1 MIVGAAIFRQC
12 GPGINLRS
20 CRRLQQAAQQTKR
33 TPSTECTWGSHV
45 CKLTARTA
53 GVSGGM
59 GRCPVKLN
67 GAQRRARQPD
77 RQLHFGVVQCAVH
90 GVGRWTQNT
99 PFFAIVCGADAITPA
114 GSSKGGAPVCT
125 ELCCVP
131 YARPSLTERIDNN
144 AAANRTTTDAGGYSQ
159 RAAGGRKAPRS
170 ISEDGE
176 KESRPAGV
184 TAERLHLRPASPCD
198 RRSRGG
204 VIVPTEGLAG
214 TKAGAT
220 TPPA

>member
-1 MIVGAAIFRQC
+1 VAQGLICGHVAGA
-12 GPGINLRS
+12 
-20 CRRLQQAAQQTKR
+20 LQQAAQQTKR
-33 TPSTECTWGSHV
+33 TPSTERTWGSHV
-45 CKLTARTA
+45 CKLTARAA

-59 GRCPVKLN
+59 GRCPVKLS
-67 GAQRRARQPD
+67 GTQIRARQPD

-90 GVGRWTQNT
+90 GLGRWTQNT
-99 PFFAIVCGADAITPA
+99 PFFAIVCGADVITLA
-114 GSSKGGAPVCT
+114 GSSKCGAPVCT
-125 ELCCVP
+125 ELCCVL
-131 YARPSLTERIDNN
+131 YARPSLTERTDNN

-159 RAAGGRKAPRS
+159 RAAGGRRGAAFNFRGRRRGEPRR
-170 ISEDGE
+170 GE
-176 KESRPAGV
+176 PPGGV

-220 TPPA
+220 TPAA